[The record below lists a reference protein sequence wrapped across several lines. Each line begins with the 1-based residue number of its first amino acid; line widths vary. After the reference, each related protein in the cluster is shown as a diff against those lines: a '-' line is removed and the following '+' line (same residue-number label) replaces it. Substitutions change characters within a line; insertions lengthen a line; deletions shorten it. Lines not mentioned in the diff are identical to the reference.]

1 MSEKDSLR
9 SPTGEAPSGRTVYF
23 DTTVMMDAGTLARTG
38 AAAGTS
44 AEIGGAMLSGYA
56 AVFSALRGLSILLC

>member
-9 SPTGEAPSGRTVYF
+9 SPIGEARSGRTVCF
-23 DTTVMMDAGTLARTG
+23 DTTVMMDAGTLAGTG
-38 AAAGTS
+38 A

-56 AVFSALRGLSILLC
+56 AVFSAFLGLSIFVMI